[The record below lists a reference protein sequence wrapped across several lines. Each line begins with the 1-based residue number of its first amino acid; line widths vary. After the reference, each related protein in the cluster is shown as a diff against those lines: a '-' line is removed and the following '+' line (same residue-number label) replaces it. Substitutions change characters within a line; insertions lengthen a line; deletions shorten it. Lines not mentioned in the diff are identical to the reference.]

1 VLGASGE
8 SALTMAVPT
17 TSFCSGVPGAT
28 TFISPS
34 GLLATYRVPSASNM
48 SPRGRPG
55 VTYSSGSWVV
65 SW

>member
-1 VLGASGE
+1 
-8 SALTMAVPT
+8 
-17 TSFCSGVPGAT
+17 VPGAT